1 MNQSTSRS
9 NIKRSKIADIHANVV
24 GRTLVVQARIHS
36 SRVAG
41 IFFYFMADRMIG
53 SKLSFLILRQGT
65 QTVQAILAVDEQNIS
80 KQMLKFATS
89 IPTESLIEVEAQ
101 VFAPHE
107 PIKSCSV
114 TDAELHIQKVTD
126 SLISD
131 FCGRFM

>member
-1 MNQSTSRS
+1 M
-9 NIKRSKIADIHANVV
+9 D
-24 GRTLVVQARIHS
+24 
-36 SRVAG
+36 
-41 IFFYFMADRMIG
+41 IG

-101 VFAPHE
+101 LFAPND

-114 TDAELHIQKVTD
+114 TDAELHIQKVRFCRWLIHLD
-126 SLISD
+126 S
-131 FCGRFM
+131 CH